1 MRVMILGADAP
12 IVPRVL
18 KYMAEGEMP
27 NLRSLVEAGV
37 FAENCLVP
45 FPTITPPNWA
55 TIVTGAWPGTHSVT
69 CFHMHKPG
77 SPLDQVYPAFDSN
90 DVQAEFLWEAAA
102 RAGKRSIVLNY
113 PTSWPPRGGD
123 WLIQVAGAG
132 LAPNEWRLHP
142 KRTSPWDIA
151 CDLCASQLFATE
163 EYPLGTVVEAQAPT
177 DWANLPEGA
186 MVEYRLPLAFRAAL
200 GDPQP
205 VCWWGLVSSDGN
217 GPRLAIYASKQDSEP
232 MSLLKPGEWS
242 AKLLYEFG
250 FPQGPRR
257 GVFKFKL
264 LELSPDGKTL
274 KLFLSPICALDGYHK
289 PEALADELAGLA
301 PMPLPGFGVDE
312 LNLGWIDEDTFAEM
326 LWEGHMWL
334 ADAADYL
341 LGNKPWD
348 LFVMH
353 LHSPDWMY
361 HSIATSLDPV
371 TEPASEARE
380 RAERLE
386 REFHRAWDAMLGK
399 ILRHAAEDVLV
410 AVVSDHGAKASGQ
423 HVPVNRILQEAGL
436 LAMEDTP
443 QGPRV
448 VWEKT
453 QAFAQRSSYV
463 YVNLAGR
470 DPQGIV
476 APDEYEHVRDAVI
489 TALLSYRDPKLG
501 LCPFSM
507 VLRRE
512 DARPLGIYGEN
523 IGDVVFAVRGEFDGQ
538 HGDHLPTATWG
549 LGDLRGLLILKGPGV
564 RQNYKMQRTA
574 WITDLVPTICYLAE
588 WPIPQHAEGAIL
600 YQALDNPDTKTDEL
614 KRLRR
619 NYQNL
624 RRAYAAETSLTHSY
638 HDVAA
643 ESLGE
648 EL

>member
-18 KYMAEGEMP
+18 KYMDEGDMP
-27 NLRSLVEAGV
+27 NLSSLVKEGV

-45 FPTITPPNWA
+45 YPTITPPNWA
-55 TIVTGAWPGTHSVT
+55 TVVTGAWPGTHSVT

-77 SPLDQVYPAFDSN
+77 MPLDEVYPAFDSN
-90 DVQAEFLWEAAA
+90 DVKAEFIWEAAA
-102 RAGKRSIVLNY
+102 RVGKRSIVLNY

-142 KRTSPWDIA
+142 KRKHMWDIA
-151 CDLCASQLFATE
+151 SDLCASQLFATE
-163 EYPLGTVVEAQAPT
+163 EYPLGTVVDARSPQGWAQ
-177 DWANLPEGA
+177 LPEA
-186 MVEYRLPLAFRAAL
+186 ATVEYELPLAFRAAL
-200 GDPQP
+200 GDPKP
-205 VCWWGLVSSDGN
+205 VMWWGLVLSEGAE
-217 GPRLAIYASKQDSEP
+217 PRLAIYASKKDAEP
-232 MSLLKPGEWS
+232 ICVLRPGEWS
-242 AKLLYEFG
+242 PKILRDFEFSESTR
-250 FPQGPRR
+250 P

-264 LELSPDGKTL
+264 LELSADGRAL
-274 KLFLSPICALDGYHK
+274 KLFLFPICALDGYHK
-289 PEALADELAGLA
+289 PETLAEELAGLE
-301 PMPLPGFGVDE
+301 PMPLSCFGVDE
-312 LNLGWIDEDTFAEM
+312 FNLGWIDEATFVEM

-361 HSIATSLDPV
+361 HSIATSLDPI
-371 TEPASEARE
+371 TGAEAEARA
-380 RAERLE
+380 RSERLE

-410 AVVSDHGAKASGQ
+410 AVVSDHGAKAGGQ

-436 LAMEDTP
+436 LVMEETP

-453 QAFAQRSSYV
+453 KAFAQRSAYV

-476 APDEYEHVRDAVI
+476 PKEEYETVREAVLA
-489 TALLSYRDPKLG
+489 ALLGYRDPKTG

-507 VLRRE
+507 VVKRE
-512 DARPLGIYGEN
+512 DARPLGIYGPN
-523 IGDVVFAVRGEFDGQ
+523 IGDVVFAVRPEFDGQ
-538 HGDHLPTATWG
+538 HGDHLPTAAWG
-549 LGDLRGLLILKGPGV
+549 LGDLRGLLVLKGPGV
-564 RQNYKMQRTA
+564 RKGFKMERTA

-588 WPIPQHAEGAIL
+588 WPIPQQAEGAIL
-600 YQALDNPDTKTDEL
+600 YQALENPDLKTDEL

-638 HDVAA
+638 HDVLA
-643 ESLGE
+643 ESLE
-648 EL
+648 EE

>member
-18 KYMAEGEMP
+18 RYMDEGEMP
-27 NLRSLVEAGV
+27 NLKSLVEAGV

-77 SPLDQVYPAFDSN
+77 MPLDNVYPAFDSN
-90 DVQAEFLWEAAA
+90 DVKAEFIWEAAA

-132 LAPNEWRLHP
+132 LAPTEWRLHP
-142 KRTSPWDIA
+142 KRKSPWDIA
-151 CDLCASQLFATE
+151 CDLCASQLFATD
-163 EYPLGTVVEAQAPT
+163 EYPLGTIVKGQQ
-177 DWANLPEGA
+177 PEGWA
-186 MVEYRLPLAFRAAL
+186 DLPKHATVEYELPLSFRAAL
-200 GDPQP
+200 GDPRP
-205 VCWWGLVSSDGN
+205 ASWWGLIVPGSQ
-217 GPRLAIYASKQDSEP
+217 GPELAIYTSKQDAEP
-232 MSLLKPGEWS
+232 MCVLRPGEWS
-242 AKLLYEFG
+242 PKNVRDFEFA
-250 FPQGPRR
+250 QGSRR
-257 GVFKFKL
+257 GAFKFKL
-264 LELSPDGKTL
+264 LELSEDGKTL

-289 PEALADELAGLA
+289 PEALAEELANLE
-301 PMPLPGFGVDE
+301 PMPLPSFGVDE
-312 LNLGWIDEDTFAEM
+312 FNLGWIDEATFVEM

-361 HSIATSLDPV
+361 HSIATSLDPITGADPEV
-371 TEPASEARE
+371 RARS
-380 RAERLE
+380 ERLE

-399 ILRHAAEDVLV
+399 ILRHAGDETLV
-410 AVVSDHGAKASGQ
+410 AVVSDHGAKAGGP
-423 HVPVNRILQEAGL
+423 HVPVNKILQEAGL
-436 LAMEDTP
+436 LVMEDTP

-453 QAFAQRSSYV
+453 KAFAQRSSYV

-476 APDEYEHVRDAVI
+476 PLEEYESVRDAI
-489 TALLSYRDPKLG
+489 LTALLSYRDPKLG
-501 LCPFSM
+501 VCPFSM
-507 VLRRE
+507 VVRRE

-523 IGDVVFAVRGEFDGQ
+523 IGDCVFAVRGEFDGQ

-549 LGDLRGLLILKGPGV
+549 LGDMRGLLVLKGPGV
-564 RQNYKMQRTA
+564 RKGYKMERTA
-574 WITDLVPTICYLAE
+574 WITDLVPTVCYLAE
-588 WPIPQHAEGAIL
+588 WPIPHQAEGAIL
-600 YQALDNPDTKTDEL
+600 YQALDNPDLKTDEL

-624 RRAYAAETSLTHSY
+624 RNAYAAATTLTHSY
-638 HDVAA
+638 HDVLT
-643 ESLGE
+643 ESLSE
-648 EL
+648 ET